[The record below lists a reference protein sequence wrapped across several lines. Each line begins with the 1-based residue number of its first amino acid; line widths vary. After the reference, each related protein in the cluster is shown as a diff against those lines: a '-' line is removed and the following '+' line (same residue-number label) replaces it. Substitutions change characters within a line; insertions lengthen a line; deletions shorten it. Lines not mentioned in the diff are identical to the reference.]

1 MPTHS
6 YTSRTEFAQYTF
18 SPVTVI
24 AVPFVLVLLQAL
36 LPHIFPR
43 LLILDLPLLA
53 VIFFSVSRRN
63 PIFGALT
70 GAAIGILQD
79 ALTGQPIGMD
89 GIAKTLIGYA
99 AASIGLEVDVEN
111 IATRIL
117 MVFSFSLL
125 QSGLLFLIQRYL
137 LGFRALH
144 LLWLHELLR
153 AALNTAIAIP
163 LFLLLDRT
171 KQRD

>member
-6 YTSRTEFAQYTF
+6 YTSRTEFAQYSF
-18 SPVTVI
+18 SPATVF

-63 PIFGALT
+63 PILGALT

-79 ALTGQPIGMD
+79 ALTGQPIGVQ

-111 IATRIL
+111 VATRIL

-125 QSGLLFLIQRYL
+125 QSALIFLIQRYL

-144 LLWLHELLR
+144 VLWLHELLR
-153 AALNTAIAIP
+153 AALNTAVAIP
-163 LFLLLDRT
+163 LYLLLDRT